1 VGIGE
6 QQGEN
11 IRIYPVPNDGNFTVS
26 ISGSS
31 ADPYTI
37 TVYSNLGV
45 EIRQVKDVYV
55 NGRNDQMI
63 SLRSAASG
71 IYTVIIRNG
80 SSQWIRKVIVTK

>member
-1 VGIGE
+1 
-6 QQGEN
+6 
-11 IRIYPVPNDGNFTVS
+11 
-26 ISGSS
+26 
-31 ADPYTI
+31 
-37 TVYSNLGV
+37 
-45 EIRQVKDVYV
+45 V